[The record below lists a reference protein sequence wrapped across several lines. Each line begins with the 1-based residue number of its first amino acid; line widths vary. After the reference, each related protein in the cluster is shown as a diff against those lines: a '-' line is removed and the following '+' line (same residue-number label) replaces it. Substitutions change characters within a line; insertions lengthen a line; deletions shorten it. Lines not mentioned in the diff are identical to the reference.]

1 MMTFSFIYLCRV
13 YLREPIIQRV
23 GGGGYVLVLM
33 DISPRKASYLQ
44 IFPITVTRNSSL
56 G

>member
-13 YLREPIIQRV
+13 YLREPIIQR

-44 IFPITVTRNSSL
+44 ISPITVTRNSSL